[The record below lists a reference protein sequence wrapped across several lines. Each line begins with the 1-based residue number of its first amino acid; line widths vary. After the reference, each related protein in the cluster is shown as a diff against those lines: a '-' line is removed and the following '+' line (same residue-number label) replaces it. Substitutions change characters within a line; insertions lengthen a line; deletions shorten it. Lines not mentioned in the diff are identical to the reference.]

1 MNSTFFGLELSRRA
15 LESQQV
21 ALDISGHNI
30 ANANTAGYSRQI
42 ANLTATT
49 PDSVLASGRN
59 LSLGSGVT
67 LDTITRARDAFVD
80 RQFRSETSK
89 QQYWGEKQDNLTK
102 VEDILNEPSDNSLSS
117 DMSQFYTA
125 WSDLSNDP
133 TNAGARS
140 VVSERAQELTDSFHN
155 IAQQASDLSGNMDA
169 AVKVQ
174 VTQINTY
181 ANQIKDLNDQIRRA
195 EVAGDNPND
204 LRDQR
209 DSLVD
214 DLSKIVNV
222 KVVETKDPSFTD
234 RTVNNYK
241 VIIGDE
247 NSPTNNIL
255 VDGSTV
261 NSLMDPPS
269 LSSSTST
276 STNPKPGLA
285 LVTWSDGTSVNL
297 GTQQGTLSADLD
309 VRDQNLTK
317 FMDQLDTLAQGIA
330 SAVNALHQT
339 GQGLTAETQTDPTV
353 GPVGIDFFTNGSN
366 PASTTPPALPVVT
379 ASNITLNSVIALD
392 PNRIAT
398 GAIPLNTSTNPP
410 THAVD
415 ANGNALVTAGD
426 GTIAQGIS
434 SLSTGWNALQAQIDN
449 GTFDPTAS
457 GAKLDP
463 VSASSLGDYYAANV
477 AQLGVDVQQATR
489 MKAGEDVLVTNVTNQ
504 RSSLSGVS
512 LDEEMTNLV
521 KFQKSYSAAARLV
534 TMMDSMFD
542 SILSMGMT
550 K

>member
-1 MNSTFFGLELSRRA
+1 MTSTFFGLELSQRA
-15 LESQQV
+15 LQSQQI
-21 ALDISGHNI
+21 ALDIAGHNI
-30 ANANTAGYSRQI
+30 ANANTQGYTRQI

-49 PDSVLASGRN
+49 PDTIPVAGRN

-102 VEDILNEPSDNSLSS
+102 VEDILNEPSDNSLSN
-117 DMSQFYTA
+117 DMNQFYTA

-155 IAQQASDLSGNMDA
+155 IAKQASDMSGNMDA

-181 ANQIKDLNDQIRRA
+181 AKQIKDLNEQIRTA

-204 LRDQR
+204 LKDQR

-222 KVVETKDPSFTD
+222 KVVESKDLAFTD

-241 VIIGDE
+241 LIIGIGDE
-247 NSPTNNIL
+247 NSVTNNTL

-261 NSLMDPPS
+261 NSLQDPPATS
-269 LSSSTST
+269 ASTSI
-276 STNPKPGLA
+276 NPKPGLA
-285 LVTWSDGTSVNL
+285 IVTWSDGTAVAL
-297 GTQQGTLSADLD
+297 GTQQGTLAADID

-317 FMDQLDTLAQGIA
+317 FMTQLDTLAQGIA
-330 SAVNALHQT
+330 NAVNALHQT
-339 GQGLTAETQTDPTV
+339 GQGLTAETQTDSVV
-353 GPVGIDFFTNGSN
+353 GPVGIDFFTDGSEL
-366 PASTTPPALPVVT
+366 ASSTPPLLPVVT
-379 ASNITLNSVIALD
+379 AATITLNSVIALD

-398 GAIPLNTSTNPP
+398 GVIPLDKSTDPP
-410 THAVD
+410 THALD
-415 ANGNALVTAGD
+415 SNGNLLVTAGD
-426 GTIAQGIS
+426 GTIAQSIS
-434 SLSTGWNALQAQIDN
+434 SLATDWSTLKSQIAANDF
-449 GTFDPTAS
+449 GTE
-457 GAKLDP
+457 GATP
-463 VSASSLGDYYAANV
+463 VAASSLGSYYAANV

-521 KFQKSYSAAARLV
+521 KFQKSYAAAARMV